1 MAKEAVSSKRAAF
14 SWDEKGEVL
23 LRSLTCTCGEDVV
36 EDVDDMVRFKGEDDE
51 SVTCPE
57 CGREYEPHF
66 LVKLAPTN
74 DPSQDETSDKD
85 EYELGIDSATG
96 LILEGEEKR
105 VQLYYESSISGNT
118 KEVVGTVTETER
130 GLWALLEAE
139 SNDVADEGDE
149 IKVFGS
155 EVSDRDKGEVTKNGR
170 KVGTFEDAEA
180 L

>member
-1 MAKEAVSSKRAAF
+1 MAKEAVLGKRAAF
-14 SWDEKGEVL
+14 SWDEKGEAL
-23 LRSLTCTCGEDVV
+23 LRSLTCKCGEDVV
-36 EDVDDMVRFKGEDDE
+36 EDVGDMVRFDGDGDQ
-51 SVTCPE
+51 SVTCTE
-57 CGREYEPHF
+57 CGREYEAHF
-66 LVKLAPTN
+66 LVKLVPAN
-74 DPSQDETSDKD
+74 DPSQDEESDED

-105 VQLYYESSISGNT
+105 IQLYYESSISGNT